1 MNRISIFLTMFI
13 PLLFAGSLV
22 MAPSAAAAP
31 PESPWPVGPV
41 SSDIHA
47 ALPPR
52 PAPSSWE
59 AGLAAGT
66 GSMGGVL
73 VQPVPGLGTSPGLL
87 RPDPSRSGALLGVGT
102 GSAGDL
108 PRRAGDLLRLL
119 DLVRQVP
126 LPLPPH

>member
-22 MAPSAAAAP
+22 MAPNAAATP
-31 PESPWPVGPV
+31 PETFGPFTPVPA
-41 SSDIHA
+41 DIHA
-47 ALPPR
+47 SLPPR

-59 AGLAAGT
+59 AVLAAGT
-66 GSMGGVL
+66 GSVGASA
-73 VQPVPGLGTSPGLL
+73 QPVPGLGTLPGLL
-87 RPDPSRSGALLGVGT
+87 RPDPLRSGALLGVGT

-108 PRRAGDLLRLL
+108 PRIVGDLLRLL